1 MTIRRATVDDA
12 DALAFVHVSSW
23 RTTYP
28 GIVDQQYIDS
38 LSVEDRS
45 AAWRGRLAVDPPTMD
60 IFVADLSNR
69 GVVGF
74 VAGGRIRHPEPGFDA
89 ELYAIY
95 LLKDAQRDGIGRR
108 LARAWAECAMER
120 GFKTAVVRVLAGNPA
135 CGFYERLGAR
145 KIKEAML
152 TIGAR
157 EYPETWYAWA
167 DLSALTT

>member
-23 RTTYP
+23 RSTYP

-45 AAWRGRLAVDPPTMD
+45 TAWRARLVVDPPTMD
-60 IFVADLSNR
+60 IFVADLPNR
-69 GVVGF
+69 GIVGF
-74 VAGGRIRHPEPGFDA
+74 VAGGRIRHAEPGFDA

-95 LLKDAQRDGIGRR
+95 LLKEAQRGGIGRQ
-108 LARAWAECAMER
+108 LTRAWAECAIER
-120 GFKTAVVRVLAGNPA
+120 GFHAAVVRVLAANPA
-135 CGFYERLGAR
+135 CGFYERLGGR

-152 TIGAR
+152 TIAAR
-157 EYPETWYAWA
+157 EYPELWYAWD
-167 DLSALTT
+167 DLGVLAT